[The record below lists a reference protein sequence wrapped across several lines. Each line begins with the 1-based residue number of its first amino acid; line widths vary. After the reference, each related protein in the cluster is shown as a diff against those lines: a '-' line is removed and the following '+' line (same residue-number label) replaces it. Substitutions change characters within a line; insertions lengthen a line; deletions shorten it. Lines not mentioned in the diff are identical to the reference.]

1 MGARPGQYT
10 RYHNTG
16 GQCTLLGSYFASVLS
31 CQLTVTTCVNL
42 DNVKTNQKWDDIMSH
57 SVSECG
63 FQVPKTYQAAAH
75 IWGLPRWWKLL
86 LLMYKIF
93 DMRTF
98 GLSHQFKGPTTVKVA
113 KTGFMRKIVKFTIT
127 GPLIWCDNPQ
137 VRMSKILYINN
148 NNFHHLGRSQM
159 CAGGCYVFRA
169 SQPHSGTLCPVLLL
183 IIMMDT
189 AISRNHLK

>member
-1 MGARPGQYT
+1 MWEVRLVCHRSNSHKGQKV
-10 RYHNTG
+10 
-16 GQCTLLGSYFASVLS
+16 CLFS
-31 CQLTVTTCVNL
+31 
-42 DNVKTNQKWDDIMSH
+42 IH

-98 GLSHQFKGPTTVKVA
+98 GLSHQIKGPTTVKVA
-113 KTGFMRKIVKFTIT
+113 KTGSNCKIANFTVV
-127 GPLIWCDNPQ
+127 GPLIWCDNPK

-148 NNFHHLGRSQM
+148 NDFHHLGRPQM
-159 CAGGCYVFRA
+159 CAGAWCLFGISKSHSERLWHLFTELLFFVHFR
-169 SQPHSGTLCPVLLL
+169 TRLIFLLDSFKFVWL
-183 IIMMDT
+183 YGY
-189 AISRNHLK
+189 N